1 MGSPLRFKKGYDFMP
16 LTGKNVLIGVTGG
29 ISIYKTLDVIS
40 ALNKLGANVKVM
52 MTESAAEFVSPMTFE
67 AMSKNPVYTSLF
79 DKKNAWRIPHI
90 SLSKEADLIAII
102 PATANIIGKIAGGI
116 ADDIVST
123 TVVAA
128 TSPVMIAPA
137 MNTNMYHNPVTQ
149 RNIETLK
156 SLGYLFITPTSGVLA
171 CGDIGDG
178 KLAPVETIVEA
189 IKGQLLYPE
198 KDLLGKKILV
208 TAGPTQEAIDP
219 VRYITNHSSGKMG
232 YAIAKAALLRGA
244 EVTLISGPV
253 NLTPPSGA
261 EVINITSAKEMFD
274 AVMENAENA
283 DIIIKAAAVADYT
296 PKTTADEKIK
306 KTDGDS
312 VIELK
317 RTKDILKS
325 LGENKKPNQ
334 FICGFSME
342 TENLIENSS
351 KKLKSKNADMICANS
366 IKVEGAGFGGNTNV
380 ITIITKDGAEELPK
394 MSKFEC
400 ANAIL
405 DRIIKGAENKCE

>member
-16 LTGKNVLIGVTGG
+16 LTGKNILIGVTGG

-137 MNTNMYHNPVTQ
+137 MNTNMYHNPITQ

-178 KLAPVETIVEA
+178 KLASVETIVEA

-261 EVINITSAKEMFD
+261 EVINIKTAKEMYD
-274 AVMENAENA
+274 AVMENAPKCTV
-283 DIIIKAAAVADYT
+283 IIKAAAVADYR
-296 PKTTADEKIK
+296 PEKTAQNKIK
-306 KTDGDS
+306 KGGDLNIPLS
-312 VIELK
+312 QNP
-317 RTKDILKS
+317 DILKS
-325 LGENKKPNQ
+325 LGEKFGGEKTLV
-334 FICGFSME
+334 GFCME
-342 TENLIENSS
+342 TENLVENAS
-351 KKLKSKNADMICANS
+351 KKLKSKNLDFIVANS
-366 IKVEGAGFGGNTNV
+366 LNEEGAGFKGDTNIV
-380 ITIITKDGAEELPK
+380 TIIDKSGNKTDIPLSQKEDI
-394 MSKFEC
+394 
-400 ANAIL
+400 ANKIL
-405 DRIIKGAENKCE
+405 DRIK

>member
-1 MGSPLRFKKGYDFMP
+1 MP
-16 LTGKNVLIGVTGG
+16 LTGKTILIGVTGG

-52 MTESAAEFVSPMTFE
+52 MTESATEFVSPLTFE
-67 AMSKNPVYTSLF
+67 AMSRNPVYTSLF
-79 DKKNAWRIPHI
+79 DKKNAWKIPHI

-102 PATANIIGKIAGGI
+102 PATANIIGKIANGI
-116 ADDIVST
+116 ADDMVTS

-137 MNTNMYHNPVTQ
+137 MNTNMYHNPITQ
-149 RNIETLK
+149 KNIEALK
-156 SLGYLFITPTSGVLA
+156 DLGYLFITPASGTLA

-178 KLAPVETIVEA
+178 KLASVEAIVEA

-244 EVTLISGPV
+244 EVTLVSGPV
-253 NLTPPSGA
+253 NLTVPSRA
-261 EVINITSAKEMFD
+261 EVINITSAKEMYD

-283 DIIIKAAAVADYT
+283 DIIIKAAAVADYR
-296 PKTTADEKIK
+296 PENIAENKIK
-306 KTDGDS
+306 KGG
-312 VIELK
+312 ELSIPLSQNP
-317 RTKDILKS
+317 DILKS
-325 LGENKKPNQ
+325 LGEKFGGEKVLV
-334 FICGFSME
+334 GFCME
-342 TENLIENSS
+342 TEDLIENAS
-351 KKLKSKNADMICANS
+351 KKLKSKNLDFIVANS
-366 IKVEGAGFGGNTNV
+366 LNEKGAGFKGDTNIV
-380 ITIITKDGAEELPK
+380 TIIDKSGNKTDIPLSQKEDI
-394 MSKFEC
+394 
-400 ANAIL
+400 ANKIL
-405 DRIIKGAENKCE
+405 DRIK

>member
-1 MGSPLRFKKGYDFMP
+1 MP

-253 NLTPPSGA
+253 NLTPPAEA

-283 DIIIKAAAVADYT
+283 DIIIKAAAVADYR
-296 PKTTADEKIK
+296 PEKTAENKIK
-306 KTDGDS
+306 KGGDLNIPLS
-312 VIELK
+312 QNP
-317 RTKDILKS
+317 DILKS
-325 LGENKKPNQ
+325 LGEKFGGEKTL
-334 FICGFSME
+334 IGFCME
-342 TENLIENSS
+342 TENLMENAS
-351 KKLKSKNADMICANS
+351 KKLKSKNLDFIVANS
-366 IKVEGAGFGGNTNV
+366 LNEEGAGFKGDTNIV
-380 ITIITKDGAEELPK
+380 TIIDKSGNKTDIPLSQKEDI
-394 MSKFEC
+394 
-400 ANAIL
+400 ANKIL
-405 DRIIKGAENKCE
+405 DRIK

>member
-1 MGSPLRFKKGYDFMP
+1 MP
-16 LTGKNVLIGVTGG
+16 LTGKTILIGVTGG

-52 MTESAAEFVSPMTFE
+52 MTESATEFVSPLTFE
-67 AMSKNPVYTSLF
+67 AMSRNPVYPSLF
-79 DKKNAWRIPHI
+79 DKKNAWKIPHI

-102 PATANIIGKIAGGI
+102 PATANIIGKIANGI
-116 ADDIVST
+116 ADDMVTS

-137 MNTNMYHNPVTQ
+137 MNTNMYHNPITQ
-149 RNIETLK
+149 KNIEALK
-156 SLGYLFITPTSGVLA
+156 DLGYLFITPASGTLA

-178 KLAPVETIVEA
+178 KLASVEAIVEA

-244 EVTLISGPV
+244 EVTLVSGPV
-253 NLTPPSGA
+253 NLTVPSRA
-261 EVINITSAKEMFD
+261 EVINITSAKEMYD

-283 DIIIKAAAVADYT
+283 DIIIKAAAVADYR
-296 PKTTADEKIK
+296 PENIAENKIK
-306 KTDGDS
+306 KGG
-312 VIELK
+312 ELSIPLSQNP
-317 RTKDILKS
+317 DILKS
-325 LGENKKPNQ
+325 LGEKFGGEKVLV
-334 FICGFSME
+334 GFCME
-342 TENLIENSS
+342 TEDLIENAS
-351 KKLKSKNADMICANS
+351 KKLKSKNLDFIVANS
-366 IKVEGAGFGGNTNV
+366 LNEKGAGFKGDTNIV
-380 ITIITKDGAEELPK
+380 TIIDKSGNKTDIPLSQKEDI
-394 MSKFEC
+394 
-400 ANAIL
+400 ANKIL
-405 DRIIKGAENKCE
+405 DRIK

>member
-1 MGSPLRFKKGYDFMP
+1 MP
-16 LTGKNVLIGVTGG
+16 LTGKNILIGVTGG

-178 KLAPVETIVEA
+178 KLASVEAIVEA

-244 EVTLISGPV
+244 EVTLVSGPV
-253 NLTPPSGA
+253 NLTVPSGA
-261 EVINITSAKEMFD
+261 EVINITSAKEMYD

-283 DIIIKAAAVADYT
+283 DIIIKAAAVADYR
-296 PKTTADEKIK
+296 PENIAENKIK
-306 KTDGDS
+306 KGG
-312 VIELK
+312 ELSIPLSQNP
-317 RTKDILKS
+317 DIVKS
-325 LGENKKPNQ
+325 LGEKFGGEKVLV
-334 FICGFSME
+334 GFCME
-342 TENLIENSS
+342 TEDLIENAS
-351 KKLKSKNADMICANS
+351 KKLKSKNLDFIVANS
-366 IKVEGAGFGGNTNV
+366 LNEEGAGFKGDTNIV
-380 ITIITKDGAEELPK
+380 TIIDKSGNKTDIPLSQKEDI
-394 MSKFEC
+394 
-400 ANAIL
+400 ANKIL
-405 DRIIKGAENKCE
+405 DRIK

>member
-1 MGSPLRFKKGYDFMP
+1 MP

-79 DKKNAWRIPHI
+79 EKKNAWRIPHI

-102 PATANIIGKIAGGI
+102 PATANIIGKIASGI
-116 ADDIVST
+116 ADDTVST

-128 TSPVMIAPA
+128 TSPVIIAPA
-137 MNTNMYHNPVTQ
+137 MNTNMYHNKITQ

-171 CGDIGDG
+171 CGDVGDG

-189 IKGQLLYPE
+189 IKGELLYPE

-244 EVTLISGPV
+244 EVTLVSGPV
-253 NLTPPSGA
+253 NLTPPNGA
-261 EVINITSAKEMFD
+261 EAINITSAKEMYD
-274 AVMENAENA
+274 AVMENAPKC
-283 DIIIKAAAVADYT
+283 DIIIKAAAVADYR
-296 PKTTADEKIK
+296 PENTAENKIK
-306 KTDGDS
+306 KGGDLNIPLS
-312 VIELK
+312 QNP
-317 RTKDILKS
+317 DILKS
-325 LGENKKPNQ
+325 LGEKFGGEKTLV
-334 FICGFSME
+334 GFCME
-342 TENLIENSS
+342 TENLLENAS
-351 KKLKSKNADMICANS
+351 KKLKSKNLDFIVANS
-366 IKVEGAGFGGNTNV
+366 LNAEGAGFKGDTNIV
-380 ITIITKDGAEELPK
+380 TIIDKSGNKTDIPLSQKEDI
-394 MSKFEC
+394 
-400 ANAIL
+400 ANKIL
-405 DRIIKGAENKCE
+405 DRIK

>member
-1 MGSPLRFKKGYDFMP
+1 MP

-137 MNTNMYHNPVTQ
+137 MNTNMYHNKITQ
-149 RNIETLK
+149 KNIETLK
-156 SLGYLFITPTSGVLA
+156 GLGYLFITPTSGVLA

-178 KLAPVETIVEA
+178 KLASVETIVEA

-198 KDLLGKKILV
+198 KDLSGKKILV

-232 YAIAKAALLRGA
+232 YALAKAALLRGA

-261 EVINITSAKEMFD
+261 EVINIKTAKEMYD
-274 AVMENAENA
+274 AVMENAPKCTV
-283 DIIIKAAAVADYT
+283 IIKAAAVADYR
-296 PKTTADEKIK
+296 PESTAENKIK
-306 KTDGDS
+306 KGG
-312 VIELK
+312 ELSIPLSQNP
-317 RTKDILKS
+317 DILKS
-325 LGENKKPNQ
+325 LGEKFGREKTL
-334 FICGFSME
+334 IGFCME
-342 TENLIENSS
+342 TENLIENAT
-351 KKLKSKNADMICANS
+351 KKLKSKNLDFIVANS
-366 IKVEGAGFGGNTNV
+366 LNEEGAGFKGDTNIV
-380 ITIITKDGAEELPK
+380 TIIDKSGNKTDIPLSQKEDI
-394 MSKFEC
+394 
-400 ANAIL
+400 ANKIL
-405 DRIIKGAENKCE
+405 DRIK